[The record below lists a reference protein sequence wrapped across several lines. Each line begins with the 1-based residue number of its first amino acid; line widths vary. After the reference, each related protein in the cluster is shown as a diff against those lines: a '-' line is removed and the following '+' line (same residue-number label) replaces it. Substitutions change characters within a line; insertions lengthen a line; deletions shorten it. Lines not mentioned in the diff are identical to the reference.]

1 MQNKKLY
8 QWHRLFDRWQGHHRW
23 QDYDSMSAVYPTFE
37 EFKAWFD
44 SVEFRLYTIQNLD
57 IMVNWGVAQ
66 HRSLKHDVTRYDL
79 THRSPLW
86 FNLYDKTKED
96 DQWTLDGTIKV
107 MISLMKY
114 GALARCNLR
123 MNGRH
128 SINKGAKLAW
138 ASWLL
143 NEPCPLVVAHPS
155 LDIPQELAHSPYQ
168 TVQTIQELEGVYPEP
183 SRAVLLPRTYG
194 KGPHNIDAWT
204 LHEGWSTYKDFK
216 HTQFPSMNWDLFFNT
231 LWTWAR
237 PYDPEP
243 ISVWHNESN
252 QMRLF
257 PLFDVDFPEWKAFWT
272 RCSRLDLISVH

>member
-1 MQNKKLY
+1 MNNKKLY

-57 IMVNWGVAQ
+57 IMVDWSVAQ
-66 HRSLKHDVTRYDL
+66 HQSLKHDVTRYDL

-143 NEPCPLVVAHPS
+143 NEPCPLVVAHPTA
-155 LDIPQELAHSPYQ
+155 DIPQELAHSPYQ
-168 TVQTIQELEGVYPEP
+168 TVKTIEELEEVYPEP
-183 SRAVLLPRTYG
+183 SRAVLLPRKYG
-194 KGPHNIDAWT
+194 VGPHNIDAWT
-204 LHEGWSTYKDFK
+204 LHKGWNTYEDLK
-216 HTQFPSMNWDLFFNT
+216 HTQFPIMNWDEWFT
-231 LWTWAR
+231 MLWDWAR
-237 PYDPEP
+237 PFKPDV
-243 ISVWHNESN
+243 ISVWHRESG
-252 QMRLF
+252 QTRLF
-257 PLFDVDFPEWKAFWT
+257 PIFHTDFPEWKAFWV
-272 RCSRLDLISVH
+272 RCSRADLLFDL